1 MKTLNIL
8 LLVAIMACIPLVMLF
23 AAPTKPLEKPLR
35 DLSLEELLNRLE
47 TGGPNQTEAFDMFIN
62 RLGPFCT
69 RADHICI
76 TYRGYGFQE
85 GLSLNFAPPARE
97 DLVVVPLGPAIMS
110 QLDLKGGVIVY
121 NVKGDMK
128 SVSGLH
134 EDDIVYSVNGTEI
147 THVASFNKA
156 LSSCEPDKMCTF
168 TILRGGKSQDLKF
181 SFPPPPAH

>member
-8 LLVAIMACIPLVMLF
+8 LLVAILACIPLLGLS
-23 AAPTKPLEKPLR
+23 AGPNKPLEKPLR
-35 DLSLEELLNRLE
+35 DMSLEELLTRLE

-69 RADHICI
+69 HADHICI

-85 GLSLNFAPPARE
+85 GLSLNFAPPARS
-97 DLVVVPLGPAIMS
+97 DLVVVPLGPAIMA
-110 QLDLKGGVIVY
+110 QIDLKGGVIVY
-121 NVKGDMK
+121 
-128 SVSGLH
+128 SVTGEMGRSGLH
-134 EDDIVYSVNGTEI
+134 EYDIVHSINGTEI

-156 LSSCEPDKMCTF
+156 LSSCQPDKMCTF